1 MLQWAKQ
8 LLNNPYMDFLQN
20 FRQKLFES
28 SLDKKLSNLSVDK
41 QSVNFEASK
50 KIGILFDVTNPVNE
64 KCIWDYAEKLK
75 HQGKDVDLLAY
86 VNDNIRH
93 NNYAFRHFNKK
104 DLNWIYQP
112 KIQMVEAFMEKKFD
126 ILFCFYV
133 NILPPLEY
141 VAGLSKAHMRVGSYQ
156 EDKIHCLDLMV
167 DTGKT
172 TDMATKIN
180 LIDQFVR
187 LVNRTVS

>member
-1 MLQWAKQ
+1 
-8 LLNNPYMDFLQN
+8 
-20 FRQKLFES
+20 
-28 SLDKKLSNLSVDK
+28 
-41 QSVNFEASK
+41 
-50 KIGILFDVTNPVNE
+50 
-64 KCIWDYAEKLK
+64 
-75 HQGKDVDLLAY
+75 
-86 VNDNIRH
+86 
-93 NNYAFRHFNKK
+93 
-104 DLNWIYQP
+104 
-112 KIQMVEAFMEKKFD
+112 MVEAFMEKKFD